1 YFDAEAVLWAMGATA
16 LVSFGMSLFAMQSKW
31 DFTSKAGC
39 LWMLAW
45 SLFSFLLMCAII
57 RSQLLGLLENT
68 REQTASWKPRNTAD
82 R

>member
-57 RSQLLGLLENT
+57 RSQ
-68 REQTASWKPRNTAD
+68 
-82 R
+82 